1 MTVTVEISSCHQCP
15 HYTNSSREHNDPF
28 TSEPFPV
35 RHYCEHKASPRRI
48 ESPSGID
55 AQCPIVG
62 TGARCPVKPVR
73 IQLQRRKGWRMPA
86 NTVSVARPTKWGN
99 PFRIVTP
106 ALGSMERET
115 RAGAVAAFRLRLQ
128 GLLAIGAVDLSPLR
142 GKNLACFC
150 RLDQLCHAD
159 VLLEFANK
167 PAATGAPA

>member
-1 MTVTVEISSCHQCP
+1 MT
-15 HYTNSSREHNDPF
+15 
-28 TSEPFPV
+28 
-35 RHYCEHKASPRRI
+35 
-48 ESPSGID
+48 
-55 AQCPIVG
+55 
-62 TGARCPVKPVR
+62 PVR

-99 PFRIVTP
+99 PYRIVTP
-106 ALGSMERET
+106 AFGSMERET
-115 RAGAVAAFRLRLQ
+115 RAGAVAAFRLRLV

-150 RLDQLCHAD
+150 RLDQPCHAD